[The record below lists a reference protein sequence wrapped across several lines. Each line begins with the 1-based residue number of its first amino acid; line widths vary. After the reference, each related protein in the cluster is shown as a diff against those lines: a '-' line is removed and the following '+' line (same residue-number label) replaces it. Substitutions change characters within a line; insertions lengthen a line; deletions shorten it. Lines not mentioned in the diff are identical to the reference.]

1 MKNTVLV
8 LFVLSG
14 LGLHAQVWID
24 SLRSAQEQYKQNDFE
39 RALDLYKK
47 SEVDLK
53 DVLFLKEELAQSAYR
68 SGDYDLAHSAF
79 ESVIEKETNPIELSR
94 LYYNQGNV
102 SFKKGNVNDAIEN
115 YKKSIIQDPNNLNS
129 KYNLSQALKQK
140 RQNQSSSSE
149 EENNSSEDQENPSNS
164 EGKLGKEKEFSMEK
178 QAANRKLN
186 ELLKN
191 AEKTKRKVSEKPQNN
206 QSNGKDW

>member
-1 MKNTVLV
+1 M
-8 LFVLSG
+8 
-14 LGLHAQVWID
+14 
-24 SLRSAQEQYKQNDFE
+24 
-39 RALDLYKK
+39 
-47 SEVDLK
+47 
-53 DVLFLKEELAQSAYR
+53 LFLKEELAQSAYR

-164 EGKLGKEKEFSMEK
+164 EGKLGKEKGFSMEK